1 MNAPDSDEDIEIE
14 SGPSKVARLTFLGS
28 LAFWPLFLFAAMT
41 MLEPPGKTATAVLE
55 RNILNYCVWLYPLAV
70 VVGWLLSKRG
80 MKLGHSDTAC
90 LLPWLIPTLV
100 AGYWLA
106 YFFL

>member
-1 MNAPDSDEDIEIE
+1 MNTADPDEDIEIE
-14 SGPSKVARLTFLGS
+14 SGPVKAARLTFLGS
-28 LAFWPLFLFAAMT
+28 VAFWPLFVFAAMT
-41 MLEPPGKTATAVLE
+41 MLEPPGKTAAAAME
-55 RNILNYCVWLYPLAV
+55 RNILNYCVWLYPIAV
-70 VVGWLLSKRG
+70 VLGRVLSKRG

-90 LLPWLIPTLV
+90 LLPWIIPALV